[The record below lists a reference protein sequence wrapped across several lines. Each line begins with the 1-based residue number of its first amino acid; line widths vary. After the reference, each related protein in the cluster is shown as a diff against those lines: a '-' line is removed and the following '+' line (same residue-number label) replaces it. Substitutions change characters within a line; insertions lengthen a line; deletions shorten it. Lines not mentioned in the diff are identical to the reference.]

1 MEIPLP
7 SGQSLDKPLDKR
19 PATQSLQIRHD
30 RSQIF
35 GCLYCTIS
43 VMNRKDYKT
52 KVYTLLRVIN
62 VYTFLKEDD
71 SQRVKTKAD
80 KLLKTLLDNDSIA
93 DKRYLNITNYSVKT
107 KADVCVLC
115 GVQVRRVYFAPAISN
130 IFAVYNHR
138 IMLIVISFCYHRPVL
153 STCNVV

>member
-1 MEIPLP
+1 
-7 SGQSLDKPLDKR
+7 
-19 PATQSLQIRHD
+19 
-30 RSQIF
+30 
-35 GCLYCTIS
+35 
-43 VMNRKDYKT
+43 MNRKDYKT

-62 VYTFLKEDD
+62 VYTFLEEDD

-115 GVQVRRVYFAPAISN
+115 GVQVLLCSRYF
-130 IFAVYNHR
+130 
-138 IMLIVISFCYHRPVL
+138 
-153 STCNVV
+153 